1 MKTLT
6 IKRGNGEMSHNG
18 AWRAWQS
25 GFLYAFYALIIIL
38 SVLALLE
45 YPGRGFVY
53 VLFTISA
60 NALLYFGFRK
70 NAIFFDTFIGIFF
83 WLGFWLKL
91 TFRVAFL
98 DGQFHEPV
106 GNFDGS
112 GAAFDRA
119 LLASSCGIFGLLVA
133 SFIREKLF
141 FTYPEKS
148 NEADQEGLHEFYR
161 RHRKMV
167 LSGFVVLFVAVAAT
181 NFYFGIYQRGA
192 VPRTI
197 LPYGLGGIYS
207 WLLLFG
213 LASVSAL
220 ILNMEYTLHR
230 KTSYPAV
237 IISLMESFFS
247 NVSLLS
253 RGMILNTGA
262 LAYGVFR
269 SLKFN
274 GIRTTFRFWVT
285 SFLIFLVLFGSSVL
299 LVNHIRSTDSNVRSA
314 VGGVDLTMTV
324 NNAKALFLDRW
335 VGMEGIM
342 AVSSYPVQGWDLW
355 NNAWKETYSDN
366 KTSFYDMNL
375 IVSHYRHVDTT
386 KYHYISLPGIV
397 AFCFYPGSF
406 TFLFGCMFM
415 VGVVAAA
422 IEISVFRLGGKNVVL
437 CALLAQVVAS
447 RYAHF
452 GYVPAQSYLLFGALY
467 LNLLIIYFSDQ
478 SLLCWYK
485 RKAQ

>member
-1 MKTLT
+1 MKILS
-6 IKRGNGEMSHNG
+6 IARDNRGMNNNEVRHAPPERYM
-18 AWRAWQS
+18 
-25 GFLYAFYALIIIL
+25 YVFYALIFVL

-45 YPGRGFVY
+45 YPGRGYVY
-53 VLFTISA
+53 VLFAIIS

-106 GNFDGS
+106 GSFDGS

-119 LLASSCGIFGLLVA
+119 LLAATCGLLGLLVA
-133 SFIREKLF
+133 SFIREKYI
-141 FTYPEKS
+141 FTYPAKL
-148 NEADQEGLHEFYR
+148 NEVAQEGLFKFYQH
-161 RHRKMV
+161 HRKVV

-220 ILNMEYTLHR
+220 ILNMEFTLHR

-253 RGMILNTGA
+253 RGMILNTGG
-262 LAYGVFR
+262 LAYGVLR
-269 SLKFN
+269 SLKIN
-274 GIRTTFRFWVT
+274 GITTSLRFWVV
-285 SFLIFLVLFGSSVL
+285 SFLIFLLLFGGSVL
-299 LVNHIRSTDSNVRSA
+299 VVNHLRLDEARGMRLAASMHDT
-314 VGGVDLTMTV
+314 
-324 NNAKALFLDRW
+324 KALFLDRW
-335 VGMEGIM
+335 VGIEGVM
-342 AVSSYPVQGWDLW
+342 AVSSYPGQGWELW
-355 NNAWKETYSDN
+355 NEAWKETYSN
-366 KTSFYDMNL
+366 HSTSFYDMNL
-375 IVSHYRHVDTT
+375 ITSPYQRVDST
-386 KYHYISLPGIV
+386 KHHYISLPGIV

-406 TFLFGCMFM
+406 TFLFGCMFI
-415 VGVVAAA
+415 VGVIAAA
-422 IEISVFRLGGKNVVL
+422 IEISVFRLGGKNIIL
-437 CALLAQVVAS
+437 CALLVQVLAS

-452 GYVPAQSYLLFGALY
+452 GYVPVQSYLLFGALY
-467 LNLLIIYFSDQ
+467 LNLLIIYFSDK
-478 SLLCWYK
+478 SLLRWYK

>member
-1 MKTLT
+1 MKILT
-6 IKRGNGEMSHNG
+6 SMRENREMNNNEARHVLPV
-18 AWRAWQS
+18 RYVYV
-25 GFLYAFYALIIIL
+25 FCALVSIL
-38 SVLALLE
+38 SVLALLQ
-45 YPGRGFVY
+45 YPGRGYVY
-53 VLFTISA
+53 VLFTIIS
-60 NALLYFGFRK
+60 NVLLYFGFRK

-98 DGQFHEPV
+98 EGQFHEPV

-119 LLASSCGIFGLLVA
+119 LLAATCGLFGLLVA
-133 SFIREKLF
+133 SFIREKYV
-141 FTYPEKS
+141 FTYPAKLYEV
-148 NEADQEGLHEFYR
+148 AQGGLFKFYQH
-161 RHRKMV
+161 HRKAV
-167 LSGFVVLFVAVAAT
+167 LSGFVVLFVAVAVM

-213 LASVSAL
+213 LASFSAL
-220 ILNMEYTLHR
+220 ILNMEFTLHK

-237 IISLMESFFS
+237 IISLMESFFT

-269 SLKFN
+269 SLKLN
-274 GIRTTFRFWVT
+274 GIRTSRRFWAI
-285 SFLIFLVLFGSSVL
+285 SFLIFLMLFGSSVL
-299 LVNHIRSTDSNVRSA
+299 LVNQMRSTDM
-314 VGGVDLTMTV
+314 DLVATIRGTKV
-324 NNAKALFLDRW
+324 LFLDRW
-335 VGMEGIM
+335 VGMEGVM
-342 AVSSYPVQGWDLW
+342 AVSSYPGQGWDLW
-355 NNAWKETYSDN
+355 NDAWKETYSN
-366 KTSFYDMNL
+366 NRTSFYDTNL
-375 IVSHYRHVDTT
+375 ITSPYRHTDTT

-415 VGVVAAA
+415 VGAIAAA
-422 IEISVFRLGGKNVVL
+422 IEISVFRLGGKNIVL

-447 RYAHF
+447 RYSHF
-452 GYVPAQSYLLFGALY
+452 GYVPSQSYLLFGALY
-467 LNLLIIYFSDQ
+467 LNLLIIYFSDK
-478 SLLCWYK
+478 SLLRWYK

>member
-1 MKTLT
+1 MKLLL
-6 IKRGNGEMSHNG
+6 INGKNNEMKSSEIRH
-18 AWRAWQS
+18 APPAR
-25 GFLYAFYALIIIL
+25 YMYVFYALVFGL

-45 YPGRGFVY
+45 YPGRGYVY
-53 VLFTISA
+53 VLFAIIS
-60 NALLYFGFRK
+60 NVLLYFGFRK
-70 NAIFFDTFIGIFF
+70 NAIFFDTFIGVFF

-119 LLASSCGIFGLLVA
+119 LLAATCGLLGLLVA
-133 SFIREKLF
+133 GFIREKYI
-141 FTYPEKS
+141 FTYPAKL
-148 NEADQEGLHEFYR
+148 NEVAQEGLFKFYQHHR
-161 RHRKMV
+161 RAV
-167 LSGFVVLFVAVAAT
+167 LSVFVVLFVAVAAT

-213 LASVSAL
+213 LASFSAL
-220 ILNMEYTLHR
+220 ILNMEFTLHK
-230 KTSYPAV
+230 KTTYPAV

-269 SLKFN
+269 SLKVN
-274 GIRTTFRFWVT
+274 GIRISRRFWMV
-285 SFLIFLVLFGSSVL
+285 SFLIFLMLFGSSVL
-299 LVNHIRSTDSNVRSA
+299 LVNQMRLDESRGMGLAATIHGTKV
-314 VGGVDLTMTV
+314 
-324 NNAKALFLDRW
+324 LFLDRW
-335 VGMEGIM
+335 VGMEGVM
-342 AVSSYPVQGWDLW
+342 AVSSYPGQGWGLW
-355 NNAWKETYSDN
+355 NDAWKEAYSN
-366 KTSFYDMNL
+366 NRTSFYDTNL
-375 IVSHYRHVDTT
+375 ITSPYRHTDTT

-415 VGVVAAA
+415 VGVVTAA
-422 IEISVFRLGGKNVVL
+422 IEISVFRLGGKNIVL
-437 CALLAQVVAS
+437 CALLAQVVVS

-467 LNLLIIYFSDQ
+467 LNLLIIYFSDK
-478 SLLCWYK
+478 SLLRWYK
-485 RKAQ
+485 QKAQ